1 MEKSIRRLIKI
12 KFDCILRWFTGSLSN
27 SNTKKEPT
35 SSPLCYYNPLTLV
48 DTLTKWVI
56 QRSQSCHGVRTETRS
71 RYLWHRS
78 LTPFNY
84 MSSPLHTD
92 NSSIWIPY
100 RTVKTRGLVKTLD
113 WKSQGFSVFLELIL
127 CEGGFKKPK
136 INTADKIQISGF
148 LLRCKN
154 CSPCQSQDIMVKIKL
169 RNIFSPG
176 LILI

>member
-113 WKSQGFSVFLELIL
+113 WKSQGFSCSWSWSFVKVVLKSLRLTQLIK
-127 CEGGFKKPK
+127 FKSR
-136 INTADKIQISGF
+136 D
-148 LLRCKN
+148 
-154 CSPCQSQDIMVKIKL
+154 
-169 RNIFSPG
+169 FSLG
-176 LILI
+176 ARIVHLANLKTLW